1 MDVRPQSNV
10 STNFQD
16 FMSDLCYFPLF
27 FPLQYFAFLFLA
39 NNSENCKANNSPKS
53 VDFFAELE
61 LPNYTKISKYCAN
74 EIVAESWR

>member
-1 MDVRPQSNV
+1 ML
-10 STNFQD
+10 
-16 FMSDLCYFPLF
+16 DLNQMYQPIFRIFSLLFYTF

-39 NNSENCKANNSPKS
+39 YNSEICKANNSPKS

>member
-1 MDVRPQSNV
+1 MDVRPQLNV
-10 STNFQD
+10 STNSQD

-27 FPLQYFAFLFLA
+27 FLFNILLFYFWLIILRTVKQTT
-39 NNSENCKANNSPKS
+39 CPKS

>member
-1 MDVRPQSNV
+1 MLDRNQMYQPI
-10 STNFQD
+10 FRI
-16 FMSDLCYFPLF
+16 LCQISVIFHF